1 VNSFSAGKQ
10 RGGRDV
16 VKRSFILLPIVLGSA
31 LAGAQV
37 LSQISGDPG
46 SDLKTPYVGSA
57 LTCSQPST
65 IVVPRPLLERAKL
78 KARLLTLLHDSLYD
92 DAKGIVN
99 IEREKEIRK
108 LANKLKSDRED

>member
-1 VNSFSAGKQ
+1 M
-10 RGGRDV
+10 
-16 VKRSFILLPIVLGSA
+16 VKRSFILLSVVLGSA

-37 LSQISGDPG
+37 LNQISGGPG
-46 SDLKTPYVGSA
+46 PDLKTPYVGSA
-57 LTCSQPST
+57 LTCSQPNT

-92 DAKGIVN
+92 DARGVVN

-108 LANKLKSDRED
+108 LANKLKDSRNDY